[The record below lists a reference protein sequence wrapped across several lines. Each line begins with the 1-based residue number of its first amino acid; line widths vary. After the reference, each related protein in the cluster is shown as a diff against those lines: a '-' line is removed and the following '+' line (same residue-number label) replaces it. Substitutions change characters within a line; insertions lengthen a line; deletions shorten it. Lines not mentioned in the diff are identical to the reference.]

1 METAIQTEQMRA
13 DPLADVR
20 FLMWGFPETTQTFI
34 HREMIEMRRRGLSV
48 NVLAGHALPSN
59 EAHPMLEEVRRCAT
73 IYLDK
78 PWLWV
83 PRGVFRGM
91 KSRGR
96 FLAALPW
103 ALSLPHKSATHR
115 ARFVAMLAAAADCL
129 DEVLSSGTRYF
140 HAHFAS
146 YHTEWAMCLSRLS
159 GLPFGATF
167 HAVGIWKDGNLLREK
182 IASARVIM
190 SCTRYNVDYLK
201 KLAPEHAHKIHLVHH
216 GLDLTEVPEAPEIPV
231 TQKPRFLAIGRLI
244 PKKGF
249 DHLIEATA
257 RLRNRKHKLQLTIL
271 GDGPERGRLQA
282 RVARH
287 NLEDTVFLPGAVS
300 NEEVWQEIAASRVLV
315 APSVRDA
322 TGNIDGIPNV
332 ILEAMAMKRPV
343 VGSVLSGIP
352 EVVLPEKTGILVE
365 PGDEQGLAEAMEA
378 LVLDRER
385 AVRLGGGGRDLIEE
399 QFDVRKNIDQQI
411 ELIAAA
417 KEG

>member
-1 METAIQTEQMRA
+1 MKTAVRDEQVRA

-34 HREMIEMRRRGLSV
+34 HREMIEMRRRGMSV
-48 NVLAGHALPSN
+48 NVLAGEARPSTGL
-59 EAHPMLEEVRRCAT
+59 HPLLEEVRQRSA
-73 IYLDK
+73 IYLRK

-91 KSRGR
+91 KNRGR

-103 ALSLPHKSATHR
+103 ALSLPHKSAIHR
-115 ARFVAMLAAAADCL
+115 ARFVVMLAAAADCL
-129 DEVLSSGTRYF
+129 DEVVSSGTRYL

-190 SCTRYNVDYLK
+190 SCTRYNVDHLK
-201 KLAPEHAHKIHLVHH
+201 EIAPEHAHKIHLVHH
-216 GLDLTEVPEAPEIPV
+216 GLDLTGVPEPPEIPV
-231 TQKPRFLAIGRLI
+231 TEVPRFLAIGRLI

-249 DHLIEATA
+249 DHLIEAIA
-257 RLRNRKHKLQLTIL
+257 KLRNRKHKLRLTIL
-271 GDGPERGRLQA
+271 GDGPGRQSLEKQ
-282 RVARH
+282 VAG
-287 NLEDTVFLPGAVS
+287 NGLEDAVSLPGAVS
-300 NEEVWQEIAASRVLV
+300 NEEVWRELAATRALV
-315 APSVRDA
+315 APSIRDA
-322 TGNIDGIPNV
+322 KGNIDGIPNV

-343 VGSVLSGIP
+343 VGSALSGIP
-352 EVVLPEKTGILVE
+352 EVVRPDETGILVE
-365 PGDEQGLAEAMEA
+365 PGDEQGLAEAMET
-378 LVLDRER
+378 LVLDREK
-385 AVRLGGGGRDLIEE
+385 AVRLGSAGRGIIEG
-399 QFDVRKNIDQQI
+399 QFDVRKNIDQQV

-417 KEG
+417 KGA